1 MSNGEGG
8 IEMERFTE
16 RIKCTANRELEK
28 RVTAHLNDLT
38 KPQGSLGRLEEFA
51 RRYCLCKGKADARLD
66 KMEFLT
72 FAGDHG
78 ITEEN
83 ITPFPSEVT
92 CQMVANMAA
101 GGAAVS
107 VMCKAAGIDYAV
119 VDIGVKSDM
128 EDMASLIK
136 RKAGYGT
143 RNFSKGPAMSEEG
156 TLKALQYGFD
166 LAERSGADILGMGEM
181 GIGNTSSASAI
192 YSLLLGLDAETTV
205 GAGTGSSGEL
215 LERKIRAVQ
224 KGIDLH
230 REKAGNDPLRILSR
244 VGGYEIAGMT
254 GMILGGAS
262 RSIPV
267 AIDGFIA
274 SAAALIA
281 MRLEKNTRDYLFFS
295 HASAEKFHRNFLEKE
310 GIRPI
315 LSLDMRLGEGTGA
328 VLALQIIR
336 QAMVCYSEMATF
348 SSAGVS
354 NKE

>member
-1 MSNGEGG
+1 MK
-8 IEMERFTE
+8 RFTK
-16 RIKCTANRELEK
+16 RITSTANNELEK
-28 RVTAHLNDLT
+28 KIVAHLDNLT

-51 RRYCLCKGKADARLD
+51 CRYCLSKGDAKAVLD
-66 KMEFLT
+66 KIKFFT

-107 VMCKAAGIDYAV
+107 VMCSNAGIDYNV
-119 VDIGVKSDM
+119 VDMGVKSDM
-128 EDMASLIK
+128 EDMPRLIK

-143 RNFSKGPAMSEEG
+143 RNFAREPAMSEEE
-156 TLKALQYGFD
+156 TLRAIQCGFD
-166 LAERSGADILGMGEM
+166 LAEESGADILGIGEM
-181 GIGNTSSASAI
+181 GIGNTSSASAT
-192 YSLLLGLDAETTV
+192 YSLMLGLNAEATV
-205 GAGTGSSGEL
+205 GAGTGSAGEF

-224 KGIDLH
+224 KGIDFH
-230 REKAGNDPLRILSR
+230 REEVGNNPFRILVR
-244 VGGYEIAGMT
+244 VGGYEIGGMV

-262 RSIPV
+262 NKIPV

-281 MRLEKNTRDYLFFS
+281 MRLERNTRDYLFFS
-295 HASAEKFHRNFLEKE
+295 HASAEKFHRNFLAKE

-328 VLALQIIR
+328 VLALQIIK

>member
-1 MSNGEGG
+1 MK
-8 IEMERFTE
+8 RFTQKITSTTNHRLEE
-16 RIKCTANRELEK
+16 RIRG
-28 RVTAHLNDLT
+28 HLDDLT
-38 KPQGSLGRLEEFA
+38 KPRGSLGRLEEFA
-51 RRYCLCKGKADARLD
+51 LRYCLCKGNAVAMLEKI
-66 KMEFLT
+66 KFFT

-101 GGAAVS
+101 GGAAIS
-107 VMCKAAGIDYAV
+107 VMCRNAGIDYSV
-119 VDIGVKSDM
+119 VDMGVKSDLH
-128 EDMASLIK
+128 DMPNLIK
-136 RKAGYGT
+136 KKVGYGAN
-143 RNFSKGPAMSEEG
+143 NFAHEPAMTEEK
-156 TLKALQYGFD
+156 TVEALEQGFI
-166 LAERSGADILGMGEM
+166 LAEKARADIIGIGEM

-192 YSLLLGLDAETTV
+192 YGLILGLDAENTV
-205 GAGTGSSGEL
+205 GAGTGSSGEF
-215 LERKIRAVQ
+215 LERKIKAVQ

-230 REKAGNDPLRILSR
+230 RNAAGGDPFKILAH

-254 GMILGGAS
+254 GMILGAAS
-262 RSIPV
+262 NRIPV

-274 SAAALIA
+274 SAAALVA

-295 HASAEKFHRNFLEKE
+295 HASAEKFHRDFLQKE

-328 VLALQIIR
+328 VLALQIIQ
-336 QAMVCYSEMATF
+336 QAMVCYSQMATF

>member
-1 MSNGEGG
+1 MKK
-8 IEMERFTE
+8 FTD
-16 RIKCTANRELEK
+16 RITSSANEALEK
-28 RVTAHLNDLT
+28 RIVAHLDDLT
-38 KPQGSLGRLEEFA
+38 KPRGSLGRLEEFA
-51 RRYCLCKGKADARLD
+51 RRYCLSKGDAKAVLD
-66 KMEFLT
+66 KIKFFT

-107 VMCKAAGIDYAV
+107 VMCSNAGIEYNV
-119 VDIGVKSDM
+119 VDMGVKSDM
-128 EDMASLIK
+128 EDMPSLIK
-136 RKAGYGT
+136 AKAGYGT
-143 RNFSKGPAMSEEG
+143 QNFSKEPAMSEEE
-156 TLKALQYGFD
+156 TLKAIQYGFD
-166 LAERSGADILGMGEM
+166 LAEQSGADILGIGEM

-205 GAGTGSSGEL
+205 GTGTGSEGEF
-215 LERKIRAVQ
+215 LERKIRVVQ
-224 KGIDLH
+224 KGIDRH
-230 REKAGNDPLRILSR
+230 REKVGDDPFRILSR

-262 RSIPV
+262 GRIPV
-267 AIDGFIA
+267 AVDGFIA

-295 HASAEKFHRNFLEKE
+295 HASAEKFHRDFLAKE

-328 VLALQIIR
+328 VLALQIIK